1 MSQEDKRKEKNI
13 LKNTTNEANDLF
25 HKTVDTANKTVK
37 SVSGEGGLVGKAS
50 DTASNVLKNSSD
62 LGNNVVGKSVDT
74 SGKFVKGAKDKVFR
88 NKNKK
93 SK

>member
-1 MSQEDKRKEKNI
+1 M
-13 LKNTTNEANDLF
+13 
-25 HKTVDTANKTVK
+25 
-37 SVSGEGGLVGKAS
+37 SGEGGLVGKAS